1 MCKVYGKVG
10 VYIKFILK
18 MSTKK
23 YKDVDSNLN
32 SVKNEKEM
40 LNYWAKNNVFEK
52 VKEKI
57 KDLPQWVYY
66 DGPITANNLPH
77 YGHAITWTVKDAVP
91 RYWTMQGF
99 NVIRNIGWD
108 CQGLPVEYEVEKKQG
123 FEKKEDI
130 EDFGVEKFN
139 KLCKQSVLEYRGS
152 MEKYETRLG
161 RWLDH
166 SDEYSTMDSSYIESI
181 WWSIKNIHEKG
192 LLYKGFKVV
201 PYSTRAGTT
210 LSNAEVALGGYKEI
224 TDPAITVKFKVV
236 SKGEFEGN
244 YILAWTTTPW
254 TIPGNLMLAVG
265 KNIEYS
271 VVESGGV
278 KYIVASDCIENVF
291 DKKEYKVLKKGI
303 KSKMLNGIEYKQPF
317 NYFEHKRKEGCFKV
331 IYADHVTTQDGTGI
345 VHLAPYGEEDFNI
358 FMDLGVT
365 LFDYLDETGNFID
378 PIEKYKGMFY
388 KKANKYI
395 IEDLKDEGVL
405 FEHSN
410 YPHQMPMCWRTDTPL
425 IYKPVESWYLS
436 VTKIKKS
443 LLRENNSVNWVP
455 PHVKKGRF
463 GKWLEEARDW
473 ALSRKRYW
481 GTPIPIWVNDKTGD
495 RVVIGSFKELSSVS
509 GKKLSKDFDPHRPY
523 VDDITWKGKEG
534 GTFTRVPDVLDVWYD
549 SGSMPFAQYHYPFK
563 NKEKFGDRF
572 PADFISESSDQTRGW
587 FYSLIVIN
595 TALFDKTPYK
605 NVSMSGMLLGNDG
618 QKLSKSK
625 KNYPPMD
632 EVFETFG
639 ADILRYFLL
648 TSPVV
653 RSESAKFSNEFLN
666 EVKKEYFSTLWNSY
680 KYYVTYAKAY
690 EFSGKIVT
698 DSDNIL
704 DKWILTRLNNL
715 VEKLNGY
722 MKKYEIM
729 YATRLFAP
737 FVQDLST
744 WYIRRSR
751 DRISKGDREALNT
764 LYTCLNTLSKLMA
777 PFMPFISDEIY
788 LNITPNAS
796 DSVHL
801 ETYPKANK
809 DLEKNDQILTDMQT
823 VRDICSKGNAIRKIQ
838 NIPVRQPLALLEVV
852 EKPLDDKYIEIIKD
866 ELNVKKVNFVKKLT
880 DGDNLVISENVSL
893 YTVLNEE
900 LVLEGEYRNLVR
912 QIQSFRKDQGLD
924 VEDVIEIVLEKSD
937 VNERVLKVYQ
947 NDLQQK
953 VGAKSVHLGAK
964 TVIKKL

>member
-1 MCKVYGKVG
+1 
-10 VYIKFILK
+10 

-23 YKDVDSNLN
+23 YKDVDTNLN

-40 LNYWAKNNVFEK
+40 LNYWDKNNIFEK
-52 VKEKI
+52 LKEKI

-91 RYWTMQGF
+91 RYWTMHGF

-108 CQGLPVEYEVEKKQG
+108 CQGLPVEYEVEKRQG

-130 EDFGVEKFN
+130 EKFGVEKFN
-139 KLCKQSVLEYRGS
+139 EMCRQSVLEYRGS

-166 SDEYSTMDSSYIESI
+166 NDEYSTMDSSYIESI
-181 WWSIKNIHEKG
+181 WWSIKNIHKKG

-278 KYIVASDCIENVF
+278 KYIVASGCIENVF

-317 NYFEHKRKEGCFKV
+317 NYFEHKRKEGCFRV
-331 IYADHVTTQDGTGI
+331 IYGDHVTTQDGTGI

-358 FMDLGVT
+358 FMNLGVT
-365 LFDYLDETGNFID
+365 LFDYLDETGNFTD
-378 PIEKYKGMFY
+378 PVEKYSGMFY

-395 IEDLKDEGVL
+395 IEDLKNNNVL
-405 FEHSN
+405 FEYSS

-436 VTKIKKS
+436 VTKIKES
-443 LLRENNSVNWVP
+443 LLRENNSINWVP

-463 GKWLEEARDW
+463 GKWLENARDW
-473 ALSRKRYW
+473 SLSRKRYW
-481 GTPIPIWVNDKTGD
+481 GTPIPVWINDKTGEY
-495 RVVIGSFKELSSVS
+495 VVIGSFKELSTVS

-523 VDDITWKGKEG
+523 VDDITWKGKKG
-534 GTFTRVPDVLDVWYD
+534 GTFIRVPDVLDVWYD
-549 SGSMPFAQYHYPFK
+549 SGSMPFAQYHYPFE
-563 NKEKFGDRF
+563 NKEKFKVRF

-587 FYSLIVIN
+587 FYSLIVVN
-595 TALFDKTPYK
+595 TALFNKTPYK

-690 EFSGKIVT
+690 GFGGKIVT
-698 DSDNIL
+698 DSDDIL
-704 DKWILTRLNNL
+704 DKWVLTRLNNL
-715 VEKLNGY
+715 VSDLNSY

-751 DRISKGDREALNT
+751 GRVSEGDTAALNT

-777 PFMPFISDEIY
+777 PFMPFIADEIY
-788 LNITPNAS
+788 LNITPNS
-796 DSVHL
+796 LDSVHL

-809 DLEKNDQILTDMQT
+809 DLEKNDQILTNMQI
-823 VRDICSKGNAIRKIQ
+823 VRDICSKGNAIRKLQ

-852 EKPLDDKYIEIIKD
+852 EKPLGEKYTEIIKD
-866 ELNVKKVNFVKKLT
+866 ELNVKEVNFVKKLT
-880 DGDNLVISENVSL
+880 DGDNFAISEGVSL
-893 YTVLNEE
+893 DIALNKE
-900 LVLEGEYRNLVR
+900 LVLEGEYRKLAR
-912 QIQSFRKDQGLD
+912 KIQSLRKDQGLNVD
-924 VEDVIEIVLEKSD
+924 DVIEVVLEKSEI
-937 VNERVLKVYQ
+937 NERVLKVYQ

-964 TVIKKL
+964 TLIKKV